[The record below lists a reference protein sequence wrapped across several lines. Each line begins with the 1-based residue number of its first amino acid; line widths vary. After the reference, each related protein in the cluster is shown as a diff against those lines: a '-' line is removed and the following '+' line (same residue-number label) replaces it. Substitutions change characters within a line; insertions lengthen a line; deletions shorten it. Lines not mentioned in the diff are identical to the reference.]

1 MHRPHFY
8 ALLRAF
14 FKLHI
19 SHTSYP
25 IFSLCLQ
32 YNTTYLH
39 MTAAIVLDIMAV
51 VFLTSAK

>member
-1 MHRPHFY
+1 MHRPRFY
-8 ALLRAF
+8 TLLRAF

-19 SHTSYP
+19 SNTSYP